1 MRTGRCPRF
10 GASLA
15 HQTSYPETKV
25 SEVRAVYRALTV
37 ELDAT
42 VTLDASG
49 VMGVRALLDT
59 REMMAR
65 MERTDRKDLA
75 ASTDR

>member
-10 GASLA
+10 VASLA
-15 HQTSYPETKV
+15 LRTSYPETKG
-25 SEVRAVYRALTV
+25 SEVRAGYRALTV
-37 ELDAT
+37 ELGAT
-42 VTLDASG
+42 VTLGASG